1 MLSSLIVIS
10 PFFYFQVYR
19 SKPSRVNPYFIYY
32 MDVIGLY
39 YRHQNPQPARTEG
52 FATRTAPQRCGAVTR
67 CGLRCGLTTLARRLE
82 NGEEYEVSQS
92 TRGEEGTG

>member
-1 MLSSLIVIS
+1 MVIS

-39 YRHQNPQPARTEG
+39 YRHQNPRGDPQIRAGSPIRTRNPRGLKILQPAPHRS
-52 FATRTAPQRCGAVTR
+52 GAVR
-67 CGLRCGLTTLARRLE
+67 
-82 NGEEYEVSQS
+82 
-92 TRGEEGTG
+92 